1 MLDYQGLTF
10 GHPALDIW
18 NIVYSATDS
27 DYRARH
33 MEEDLRAYFSI
44 LAGYMGTEV
53 DYTEFRQELE
63 ERRLMAMVMYGG

>member
-1 MLDYQGLTF
+1 MKILDYQGLTF

-18 NIVYSATDS
+18 NIVDSATDS

-44 LAGYMGTEV
+44 LAGYICLN
-53 DYTEFRQELE
+53 DFIR
-63 ERRLMAMVMYGG
+63 